1 MECYDLKVLSDIH
14 CEVYIDSEFKGV
26 AKRNE
31 LAKFPLKKGEYHL
44 KLVSTICTQFYI
56 EEFIFIEYDKIYR
69 ANFVQLFE
77 SRSDLINDYNIRVL
91 PVGNRW
97 RREYTLYNL
106 LIGRRL
112 EHTYEIDPWND
123 GLESIERLYSF
134 RNGYAYAHPS
144 DKREQYI
151 MDYNEKAVLE
161 GHSGYVSLSEDMVAF
176 KKDRKWGYIN
186 LNTQFCI
193 EPQYDE
199 VSVFK
204 DNIASVAIQKKW
216 GCINKSGRVVIPTIY
231 DRLIRNAGGYFCVM
245 KDNKWGVI
253 EPSGKIVIPVEY
265 DNVFLS
271 RNNSVWII
279 VKDKK
284 HGAMSKSGRLLYQ
297 CEYENI
303 SFCETNQQLVCVK
316 VGSEH
321 FLISNGVKTKLPS
334 NSRTR
339 YYYFLSNQLLVRY
352 EEGDEGWYSEYNYVC
367 DLSGKPILYGFD
379 TFDSEHEG
387 YICVN
392 RGWNWDTVDRGG
404 GKCGFINM
412 KGEEVIPCQFQKTK
426 RFNEGLAAVQMKY
439 KWGFINT
446 KGEIVIP
453 IVYDDVLSF
462 KGGVALVEKG
472 EECLYIDKY
481 GNEL

>member
-14 CEVYIDSEFKGV
+14 CVVYIDSEFKGV

-31 LAKFPLKKGEYHL
+31 LTKFPLKKGEYHI
-44 KLVSTICTQFYI
+44 KLVSTICEQFFI

-77 SRSDLINDYNIRVL
+77 SRLDLINDNNIRVL
-91 PVGNRW
+91 PIENSW

-106 LIGRRL
+106 LVGRRH
-112 EHTYEIDPWND
+112 ERVYEIDPWND
-123 GLESIERLYSF
+123 GLESIEKLYSF

-144 DKREQYI
+144 RKREQYI

-161 GHSGYVSLSEDMVAF
+161 GHSGYSCMSEDIVAI
-176 KKDRKWGYIN
+176 KKDGKWGYIH
-186 LNTQFCI
+186 LDTKFCI

-199 VSVFK
+199 PSLFK

-216 GCINKSGRVVIPTIY
+216 GCIDKSGRVVIPIIY
-231 DRLIRNAGGYFCVM
+231 DRLIRSEGGYFCVM

-253 EPSGKIVIPVEY
+253 ESSGKTIIPIEY

-271 RNNSVWII
+271 RNTSIWII

-284 HGAMSKSGRLLYQ
+284 YGAISKSGLQLYQ
-297 CEYENI
+297 CEYDHL
-303 SFCETNQQLVCVK
+303 SFCETSRQLVCIK
-316 VGSEH
+316 VGKEH
-321 FLISNGVKTKLPS
+321 FLISNGNKIKLPS

-339 YYYFLSNQLLVRY
+339 YYYFLSSQLMVRY
-352 EEGDEGWYSEYNYVC
+352 EEGDEGWYSEINYVC
-367 DLSGKPILYGFD
+367 DLSGKPILRGFD
-379 TFDSEHEG
+379 TFDSEQEG
-387 YICVN
+387 YIRVN
-392 RGWNWDTVDRGG
+392 RGWNWDTVHRGG
-404 GKCGFINM
+404 GQCGYINM
-412 KGEEVIPCQFQKTK
+412 KGEEIIPCQFQDAK
-426 RFNEGLAAVQMKY
+426 RFKEGLAAVQIKY

-446 KGEIVIP
+446 NGDIVIP
-453 IVYDDVLSF
+453 AIYDTVLSF

-472 EECLYIDKY
+472 KECFYIDKY
-481 GNEL
+481 GNKL